1 MVKEDSV
8 NTKSRKMHGPE
19 SRSRLRRLEAISI
32 CNEISSDRDKYQRRL
47 SKFFEFAGVK
57 GELAK
62 EWIGQ
67 EAIVTLKEKESR
79 AKGKK

>member
-1 MVKEDSV
+1 MDPSLEPDSDV
-8 NTKSRKMHGPE
+8 WRLFLYAMKSPVT
-19 SRSRLRRLEAISI
+19 
-32 CNEISSDRDKYQRRL
+32 RDKYQWRL

-62 EWIGQ
+62 AWIGQ
-67 EAIVTLKEKESR
+67 EAIATPKEKESR